1 MKRPGG
7 RVVSAPASDQE
18 VLGSNPAGG
27 GIQLLI
33 VRRVI
38 VQRLS
43 LLSFQSSLY
52 GLYNVIKGVKP
63 FHHEQTV

>member
-43 LLSFQSSLY
+43 FSLY
-52 GLYNVIKGVKP
+52 GFYNVIKGVKP